1 MPLYQYQAFD
11 QAGVLRKG
19 SEDAV
24 SESDLRQRLRSQ
36 QLYPKEIRVSR
47 NTSRSFLPKRGTN
60 YKRALTLFTRQ
71 FEVLMDATIPYD
83 KALQLIIE
91 QTEDVGFKE
100 ILAEVRA
107 RVVEGGSLADA
118 LQLYPKIFPEMY
130 VSMIRSGEN
139 SGNLGKILKRLADY
153 YETQERLRGRL
164 KSAMIYPAFMLVFSL
179 LVVVFMVTYIVPKIT
194 QIFASKGTLL
204 PLPTRI
210 LMGLSDFMVNS
221 WYLVLIGLVILIFGF
236 SAFLRSEFGKKVLQ
250 QLQLKAPLIGPLM
263 QKVLI
268 ARFCQTLGTL
278 LGSGVDL
285 KTALEISRHV
295 VVNQLLM
302 DQLNKMIIE
311 VNNKGIPLSAAMGR
325 TGYFPDYVQHVVAIG
340 EEAARVDELLERVAN
355 RMQEEVSRLLEGLTA
370 LLQPTMIVLMG
381 GIVGFIALSVLL
393 PMLNMNQL
401 LGR

>member
-91 QTEDVGFKE
+91 QTENVGFKE

-139 SGNLGKILKRLADY
+139 SGNLGTILKRLADY

-210 LMGLSDFMVNS
+210 LLGLSDFMVNS
-221 WYLVLIGLVILIFGF
+221 WYLVLIGLIILIFGF

-295 VVNQLLM
+295 VVNQLLIE
-302 DQLNKMIIE
+302 QLNKMIVE

>member
-139 SGNLGKILKRLADY
+139 SGNLVTIFKRLADY

-221 WYLVLIGLVILIFGF
+221 WYLVLIGLIILIFGF

-285 KTALEISRHV
+285 KTALEISRYV

>member
-139 SGNLGKILKRLADY
+139 SGNLGTILKRLADY

-221 WYLVLIGLVILIFGF
+221 WYLVLIGLIILIFGF

-295 VVNQLLM
+295 VVNQILM

-355 RMQEEVSRLLEGLTA
+355 RMQEEVSGLLEGLTA

>member
-11 QAGVLRKG
+11 QAGVLHKG

-36 QLYPKEIRVSR
+36 RLYPKEIRVSR
-47 NTSRSFLPKRGTN
+47 NTSHSFLPKRGTN

-91 QTEDVGFKE
+91 QTEDMGFKE

-130 VSMIRSGEN
+130 ISMIRSGEN
-139 SGNLGKILKRLADY
+139 SGNLGTILKRLADY

-210 LMGLSDFMVNS
+210 LMGLSDFMVHS

-295 VVNQLLM
+295 VVNQLLIE
-302 DQLNKMIIE
+302 QLNKMIIE

>member
-91 QTEDVGFKE
+91 QTENVGFKE

-139 SGNLGKILKRLADY
+139 SGNLGTILKRLADY

-210 LMGLSDFMVNS
+210 LMGLSDFMVHS
-221 WYLVLIGLVILIFGF
+221 WYLVLIGLIILIFGF

-295 VVNQLLM
+295 VVNQLLIE
-302 DQLNKMIIE
+302 QLNKMIIE

-393 PMLNMNQL
+393 PMLNINQL

>member
-118 LQLYPKIFPEMY
+118 LQLYPKIFPAMY
-130 VSMIRSGEN
+130 VSMIRSGES
-139 SGNLGKILKRLADY
+139 SGNLGTILKRLADY

-221 WYLVLIGLVILIFGF
+221 WYLVLTGLIILIFGF

>member
-139 SGNLGKILKRLADY
+139 SGNLGTILKRLADY

-221 WYLVLIGLVILIFGF
+221 WYLVLIGLIILIFGF

-295 VVNQLLM
+295 VVNQLLIE
-302 DQLNKMIIE
+302 QLNKMIVE

>member
-11 QAGVLRKG
+11 QAGVLHKG

-47 NTSRSFLPKRGTN
+47 NTSHSFLPKRGTN

-91 QTEDVGFKE
+91 QTEDMGFKE

-130 VSMIRSGEN
+130 ISMIRSGEN
-139 SGNLGKILKRLADY
+139 SGNLGTILKRLADY

-210 LMGLSDFMVNS
+210 LMGLSDFMVHS
-221 WYLVLIGLVILIFGF
+221 LYLVLIGLVILIFGF

-295 VVNQLLM
+295 VVNQLLIE
-302 DQLNKMIIE
+302 QLNKMIIE

>member
-139 SGNLGKILKRLADY
+139 SGNLGTILKRLADY

-194 QIFASKGTLL
+194 QIFASKETLL

-295 VVNQLLM
+295 VVNQLLIE
-302 DQLNKMIIE
+302 QLNKMIIE

>member
-139 SGNLGKILKRLADY
+139 SGNLGTILKRLADY

-221 WYLVLIGLVILIFGF
+221 WYLVLIGLIILIFGF

-302 DQLNKMIIE
+302 DQINKMIIE

>member
-295 VVNQLLM
+295 VVNQLLIE
-302 DQLNKMIIE
+302 QLNKMIIE

>member
-139 SGNLGKILKRLADY
+139 SGNLGTILKRLADY

-221 WYLVLIGLVILIFGF
+221 WYLVLIGLIILIFGF

-393 PMLNMNQL
+393 PMPNMNQL

>member
-91 QTEDVGFKE
+91 QTEDLGFKE

-139 SGNLGKILKRLADY
+139 SGNLGTILKRLADY

-221 WYLVLIGLVILIFGF
+221 WYLVLIGLIILIFGF

-295 VVNQLLM
+295 VVNQILM

>member
-11 QAGVLRKG
+11 KAGVLRKG

-139 SGNLGKILKRLADY
+139 SGNLGTILKRLADY

-179 LVVVFMVTYIVPKIT
+179 LVVVFMVTYIVPKMT

-221 WYLVLIGLVILIFGF
+221 WYLVLIGLIILIFGF

-295 VVNQLLM
+295 VVNQLM
-302 DQLNKMIIE
+302 IEQLNKMIIE

>member
-139 SGNLGKILKRLADY
+139 SGNLGTILKRLADY

-164 KSAMIYPAFMLVFSL
+164 KSAMIYPTFMLVFSL

-194 QIFASKGTLL
+194 QIFASKETLL

-221 WYLVLIGLVILIFGF
+221 WYLVLIGLIILIFGF

-295 VVNQLLM
+295 VVNQILM

>member
-11 QAGVLRKG
+11 QAGVLHKG

-47 NTSRSFLPKRGTN
+47 NTSHSFLPKPGTN

-130 VSMIRSGEN
+130 ISMIRSGEN
-139 SGNLGKILKRLADY
+139 SGNLGTILKRLADY

-210 LMGLSDFMVNS
+210 LMGLSDFMVHS

-295 VVNQLLM
+295 VVNQLLIE
-302 DQLNKMIIE
+302 QLNKMIIE

>member
-91 QTEDVGFKE
+91 QTKDVGFKE

-107 RVVEGGSLADA
+107 RVVGGGSLADA

-139 SGNLGKILKRLADY
+139 SGNLGTILKRLADY

-221 WYLVLIGLVILIFGF
+221 WYLVLIGLIILIFGF

>member
-139 SGNLGKILKRLADY
+139 SGNLGTILKRLADY

-221 WYLVLIGLVILIFGF
+221 WYLVLTGLIILIFGF

-250 QLQLKAPLIGPLM
+250 QLQLKAPLIGSLM

-295 VVNQLLM
+295 VVNQLLIE
-302 DQLNKMIIE
+302 QLNKMIIE

>member
-139 SGNLGKILKRLADY
+139 SGNLGTILKRLADY

-221 WYLVLIGLVILIFGF
+221 WYLVFIGLIILIFGF

-250 QLQLKAPLIGPLM
+250 QLQLKAPLIGSLM

-295 VVNQLLM
+295 VVNQLLIE
-302 DQLNKMIIE
+302 QLNKMIIE

>member
-91 QTEDVGFKE
+91 QTENVGFKE

-130 VSMIRSGEN
+130 ISMIRSGEN
-139 SGNLGKILKRLADY
+139 SGNLGTILKRLADY

-210 LMGLSDFMVNS
+210 LMGLSDFMVHS
-221 WYLVLIGLVILIFGF
+221 WYLVLIGLIILIFGF

-295 VVNQLLM
+295 VVNQLLIE
-302 DQLNKMIIE
+302 QLNKMIIE

>member
-130 VSMIRSGEN
+130 VSMIRSGES
-139 SGNLGKILKRLADY
+139 SGNLGTILKRLADY

-250 QLQLKAPLIGPLM
+250 QLQLKAPLIGSLM

-295 VVNQLLM
+295 VVNQLLIE
-302 DQLNKMIIE
+302 QLNKMIIE

>member
-1 MPLYQYQAFD
+1 MPLYKYQAFD

-24 SESDLRQRLRSQ
+24 SESDLRQRLRTQ

-91 QTEDVGFKE
+91 QTENVGFKE

-139 SGNLGKILKRLADY
+139 SSNLGTILKRLADY

-210 LMGLSDFMVNS
+210 LMGLSDFMVHS
-221 WYLVLIGLVILIFGF
+221 WYLVLIGLIILIFGF

-295 VVNQLLM
+295 VVNQLLIE
-302 DQLNKMIIE
+302 QLNKMIIE

>member
-60 YKRALTLFTRQ
+60 YERALTLFTRQ

-139 SGNLGKILKRLADY
+139 SGNLGTILKRLADY

-221 WYLVLIGLVILIFGF
+221 WYLVLIGLIILIFGF

-302 DQLNKMIIE
+302 DQLNKMIVE

>member
-91 QTEDVGFKE
+91 QTENVRFKE

-139 SGNLGKILKRLADY
+139 SGNLGTILKRLADY

-210 LMGLSDFMVNS
+210 LMGLSDFMVHS
-221 WYLVLIGLVILIFGF
+221 WYLVLIGLIILIFGF

-295 VVNQLLM
+295 VVNQLLIE
-302 DQLNKMIIE
+302 QLNKMIIE

>member
-139 SGNLGKILKRLADY
+139 SGNLGTILKRLADY

-204 PLPTRI
+204 PVPTRI
-210 LMGLSDFMVNS
+210 LMGLSDFMVHS
-221 WYLVLIGLVILIFGF
+221 WYLVLIGLIILIFGF

-295 VVNQLLM
+295 VVNQLLIE
-302 DQLNKMIIE
+302 QLNKMIIE

>member
-36 QLYPKEIRVSR
+36 QLYPKEIRISR

-91 QTEDVGFKE
+91 QTEGVGFKE

-139 SGNLGKILKRLADY
+139 SGNLGTILKRLADY
-153 YETQERLRGRL
+153 YETQERLRGKL

-221 WYLVLIGLVILIFGF
+221 WYLVLIGLIILIFGF

-295 VVNQLLM
+295 VVNQILM

>member
-11 QAGVLRKG
+11 QAGGLRKG

-139 SGNLGKILKRLADY
+139 SGNLGTILKRLADY

-221 WYLVLIGLVILIFGF
+221 WYLVLIGLIILIFGF

>member
-36 QLYPKEIRVSR
+36 KLYPKEIRVSR

-139 SGNLGKILKRLADY
+139 SGNLGTILKRLADY

-221 WYLVLIGLVILIFGF
+221 WYLVLIGLIILMMN
-236 SAFLRSEFGKKVLQ
+236 VL
-250 QLQLKAPLIGPLM
+250 
-263 QKVLI
+263 
-268 ARFCQTLGTL
+268 
-278 LGSGVDL
+278 
-285 KTALEISRHV
+285 
-295 VVNQLLM
+295 
-302 DQLNKMIIE
+302 
-311 VNNKGIPLSAAMGR
+311 
-325 TGYFPDYVQHVVAIG
+325 
-340 EEAARVDELLERVAN
+340 
-355 RMQEEVSRLLEGLTA
+355 
-370 LLQPTMIVLMG
+370 
-381 GIVGFIALSVLL
+381 
-393 PMLNMNQL
+393 
-401 LGR
+401 

>member
-91 QTEDVGFKE
+91 QTENVGFKE

-139 SGNLGKILKRLADY
+139 SGNLGTILKRLADY

-210 LMGLSDFMVNS
+210 LMGLSDFMMNS
-221 WYLVLIGLVILIFGF
+221 WYLVLIGLIILIFGF

-295 VVNQLLM
+295 VVNQLLIE
-302 DQLNKMIIE
+302 QLNKMIIE

>member
-36 QLYPKEIRVSR
+36 QLYPKEIRISR

-139 SGNLGKILKRLADY
+139 SGNLGTILKRLADY

-295 VVNQLLM
+295 VVNQLLIE
-302 DQLNKMIIE
+302 QLNKMIIE

>member
-1 MPLYQYQAFD
+1 M
-11 QAGVLRKG
+11 V
-19 SEDAV
+19 
-24 SESDLRQRLRSQ
+24 
-36 QLYPKEIRVSR
+36 
-47 NTSRSFLPKRGTN
+47 
-60 YKRALTLFTRQ
+60 
-71 FEVLMDATIPYD
+71 
-83 KALQLIIE
+83 
-91 QTEDVGFKE
+91 
-100 ILAEVRA
+100 LAEA
-107 RVVEGGSLADA
+107 
-118 LQLYPKIFPEMY
+118 
-130 VSMIRSGEN
+130 
-139 SGNLGKILKRLADY
+139 
-153 YETQERLRGRL
+153 ERLLEMPTMDRIASISAEKEEENL
-164 KSAMIYPAFMLVFSL
+164 SKTSCKSGFAPHAHFRRCSTVL
-179 LVVVFMVTYIVPKIT
+179 L
-194 QIFASKGTLL
+194 
-204 PLPTRI
+204 R
-210 LMGLSDFMVNS
+210 S
-221 WYLVLIGLVILIFGF
+221 WYLVLIGLIILIFGF

-250 QLQLKAPLIGPLM
+250 QLQLKAPLIGALM

-295 VVNQLLM
+295 VVNQLLI

-381 GIVGFIALSVLL
+381 VIVGFIALSVLL

>member
-118 LQLYPKIFPEMY
+118 LQLYPKIFPKMY

-139 SGNLGKILKRLADY
+139 SGNLGTILKRLADY

-221 WYLVLIGLVILIFGF
+221 WYLVLIGLIILIFGF

-295 VVNQLLM
+295 VVNQLLIE
-302 DQLNKMIIE
+302 QLNKMIIE

>member
-36 QLYPKEIRVSR
+36 QLYPKEIRISR
-47 NTSRSFLPKRGTN
+47 NTGRSFLPKRGTN

-139 SGNLGKILKRLADY
+139 SGNLGTILKRLADY

-295 VVNQLLM
+295 VVNQILM

>member
-11 QAGVLRKG
+11 QAGVLHKG

-24 SESDLRQRLRSQ
+24 SENDLRQRLRSQ

-47 NTSRSFLPKRGTN
+47 NTSYSFLPKRGTN

-91 QTEDVGFKE
+91 QTEDMGFKE

-130 VSMIRSGEN
+130 ISMIRSGEN
-139 SGNLGKILKRLADY
+139 SGNLGTILKRLADY

-210 LMGLSDFMVNS
+210 LMGLSDFMVHS

-295 VVNQLLM
+295 VVNQLLIE
-302 DQLNKMIIE
+302 QLNKMIIE

>member
-11 QAGVLRKG
+11 QAGVLHKG

-24 SESDLRQRLRSQ
+24 SENDLRQRLRSQ

-47 NTSRSFLPKRGTN
+47 NTSHSFLPKRGAN

-91 QTEDVGFKE
+91 QTEDMGFKE

-130 VSMIRSGEN
+130 ISMIRSGEN
-139 SGNLGKILKRLADY
+139 SGNLGTILKRLADY

-210 LMGLSDFMVNS
+210 LMGLSDFMVHS

-295 VVNQLLM
+295 VVNQLLIE
-302 DQLNKMIIE
+302 QLNKMIIE

>member
-11 QAGVLRKG
+11 QTGVLRKG

-139 SGNLGKILKRLADY
+139 SGNLGTILKRLADY

-210 LMGLSDFMVNS
+210 LMGLSDFMVHS
-221 WYLVLIGLVILIFGF
+221 WYLVLIGLIILIFGF

-295 VVNQLLM
+295 VVNQLLIE
-302 DQLNKMIIE
+302 QLNKMIIE

>member
-11 QAGVLRKG
+11 QAGVLHKG

-47 NTSRSFLPKRGTN
+47 NTSHSFLPKRGTN

-91 QTEDVGFKE
+91 QTEDMGFKE

-118 LQLYPKIFPEMY
+118 LQLYPKVFPEMY
-130 VSMIRSGEN
+130 ISMIRSGEN
-139 SGNLGKILKRLADY
+139 SGNLGTILKRLADY

-210 LMGLSDFMVNS
+210 LMGLSDFMVHS

-295 VVNQLLM
+295 VVNQLLIE
-302 DQLNKMIIE
+302 QLNKMIIE

>member
-139 SGNLGKILKRLADY
+139 SGNLGTILKRLADY

-210 LMGLSDFMVNS
+210 LMGLSDFMIHS

-295 VVNQLLM
+295 VVNQLLIE
-302 DQLNKMIIE
+302 QLNKMIIE

>member
-71 FEVLMDATIPYD
+71 FEVLMDATVPYD

-139 SGNLGKILKRLADY
+139 SGNLGTILKRLADY

-221 WYLVLIGLVILIFGF
+221 WYLVLIGLIILIFGF

-295 VVNQLLM
+295 VVNQLLIE
-302 DQLNKMIIE
+302 QLNKMIIE